1 MIPSKTKVIFSHG
14 KESGPWGSKIKRLAA
29 VASERGYPLE
39 SIDYQDTHDPA
50 ERVAR
55 LLKYVEKEQG
65 DFLLVGSSMGGYV
78 AAVAA
83 ESCNPQGV
91 FMMAPAL
98 FVPGYP
104 HQHQALKCGHVH
116 IVHGWSDEVIP
127 WELSMKYAR
136 QTDCQL
142 HLISGDHGLNNVL
155 DDVVS
160 QFEIFLD
167 CCER

>member
-1 MIPSKTKVIFSHG
+1 MNPSNTKVIFSHG
-14 KESGPWGSKIKRLAA
+14 KESGPWGTKISRLAD
-29 VASERGYPLE
+29 VAKQRGYAVE

-50 ERVAR
+50 KRVAR
-55 LLKYVEKEQG
+55 LLEYVENETG
-65 DFLLVGSSMGGYV
+65 DYLLAGSSMGGYV

-83 ESCNPQGV
+83 ERCQPGGV

-104 HQHQALKCGHVH
+104 HHHQALDCEQVH
-116 IVHGWSDEVIP
+116 IVHGWGDEVIP

-142 HLISGDHGLNNVL
+142 HLIAGDHGLNQVL
-155 DDVVS
+155 DDVVA
-160 QFEIFLD
+160 QFELFLD

>member
-14 KESGPWGSKIKRLAA
+14 KESGPWGSKITRLAN
-29 VASERGYPLE
+29 VAKGRGFIVE
-39 SIDYQDTHDPA
+39 SIDYSDTFDPS

-55 LLKYVEKEQG
+55 LQDYVEKEQG
-65 DFLLVGSSMGGYV
+65 DYLLVGSSMGGYV

-83 ESCNPQGV
+83 ESCQPVGV

-104 HQHQALKCGHVH
+104 HHHQPVKCDHVH

-142 HLISGDHGLNNVL
+142 HLISGDHGLNSVL
-155 DDVVS
+155 DDVVA
-160 QFEIFLD
+160 QFESFLS